1 MNVLDSLRRFLANE
15 LRVADA
21 ATMDPDLALVQ
32 SGAIDSIELMQVVGF
47 LEKEFGI
54 EVDDTE
60 ILPKNLRSLSRIVAF
75 VEAKRA
81 GASPGSAT

>member
-1 MNVLDSLRRFLANE
+1 MNVLESLRRFLANE

-32 SGAIDSIELMQVVGF
+32 SGAIDSIELMQVVAF

-81 GASPGSAT
+81 GANPGSAT